1 MDIDILISGGA
12 ILVLLLFSA
21 FFSGSETAL
30 TAASHARL
38 HQLEQ
43 DGNTAAGRVNRLR
56 RQKER
61 LIGSILLGNNL
72 VNILASALATQLF
85 IRILGDRGVFVATA
99 AMTVLVLVFS
109 EVMPKTYAISTPD
122 KAALA
127 VSRPIHWLVVALGPI
142 MSAVELVVQWALKL
156 FGVRVDQGMDVLS
169 AREEIRGT
177 IALRAKEGSMVKRE
191 RFMLGGILD
200 LEEVTVEEVMIHRKN
215 MLVINADDPSSKI
228 LDQVVDSPFTRIP
241 IWRKDPDNIIGILH
255 SREVLRAMRYHK
267 GDMEELDILSL
278 AVPPWFVPETTSL
291 KEQLDA
297 FRARRAHFALVV
309 DEYGALMGLV
319 TLEDILEEI
328 VGEIS
333 DEFDIAHRGI
343 RPQRDGSVAV
353 DGWVTVRDLNRS
365 MDWDLPDDRATTIA
379 GLVIHEARTIPDV
392 GQIFT
397 FFGYRFTVARRRQNQ
412 VTLLEIRPMAKKDDQ
427 D

>member
-1 MDIDILISGGA
+1 MELDILLSAGA

-43 DGNTAAGRVNRLR
+43 EGSKAARRVNRLR
-56 RQKER
+56 EQKER

-72 VNILASALATQLF
+72 ANILASALATQVFLKLF
-85 IRILGDRGVFVATA
+85 GDHGVLVATA
-99 AMTVLVLVFS
+99 VMTILVLVFA
-109 EVMPKTYAISTPD
+109 EVTPKTYAIATPEQT
-122 KAALA
+122 ALA
-127 VSRPIHWLVVALGPI
+127 VARPIHWLVVALGPI
-142 MSAVELVVQWALKL
+142 MTAVEVVVTWSLRL
-156 FGVRVDQGMDVLS
+156 IGVRVDQGMLVLS
-169 AREEIRGT
+169 ARDEIRGT
-177 IALRAKEGSMVKRE
+177 IALRAKDGTMVKRE

-200 LEEVTVEEVMIHRKN
+200 LEEVTVEEVMIHRKA
-215 MLVINADDPSSKI
+215 MGVVNADDPKARI
-228 LDQVVDSPFTRIP
+228 LDQVADSPFTRLP
-241 IWRKDPDNIIGILH
+241 VWRKDPDNIIGVLH
-255 SREVLRAMRYHK
+255 SREVLRALRDHK
-267 GDMEELDILSL
+267 GAVEELDILAL

-343 RPQRDGSVAV
+343 RPQRDGSVVV
-353 DGWVTVRDLNRS
+353 DGTVTVRDLNRS
-365 MDWDLPDDRATTIA
+365 MDWDLPDDKATTIA
-379 GLVIHEARTIPDV
+379 GLVIHEAHTIPDV
-392 GQIFT
+392 GQTFT
-397 FFGYRFTVARRRQNQ
+397 FFGYRFTIARRRQNQ
-412 VTLLEIRPMAKKDDQ
+412 VTLIDIRTMPKKTG
-427 D
+427 